1 MSCPAQAQA
10 GASSI
15 HRIVG
20 CVPIVA
26 TGSLDRP
33 LFAGDDTLFEVLPD
47 RPLVVLVRFAD
58 LVLGVELKPKAGDEF
73 ELGFEVIDVFLFV
86 AH

>member
-1 MSCPAQAQA
+1 M
-10 GASSI
+10 
-15 HRIVG
+15 G

-26 TGSLDRP
+26 TGLLDRP

-58 LVLGVELKPKAGDEF
+58 LALGVKVKPKAGDEF
-73 ELGFEVIDVFLFV
+73 
-86 AH
+86 